1 MTSRFNTLID
11 SSNNKNNNI
20 FKKNKNR
27 FNLSS
32 EKTTFKSSR
41 FDFDSN
47 EKNMFKTDKK
57 KDNRFVKK
65 KKVENN
71 RMVIEDKN
79 RIERNSIFGLISN
92 KITEPQKEE
101 GKKYNKKYTKIN
113 KFNRSIKPNAGQKK
127 EEKDLTLTDD
137 DFPALK

>member
-32 EKTTFKSSR
+32 EKTTFKRSR

-65 KKVENN
+65 KK
-71 RMVIEDKN
+71 
-79 RIERNSIFGLISN
+79 S
-92 KITEPQKEE
+92 
-101 GKKYNKKYTKIN
+101 
-113 KFNRSIKPNAGQKK
+113 
-127 EEKDLTLTDD
+127 
-137 DFPALK
+137 